1 MLIIDSEQILR
12 IRIHRPRRPEGTLP
26 FVLVCIT
33 DEVMSAIARDDC
45 PNDVQLPF
53 DIEIPSEAEVAF
65 RNLTGYEYAPSTD
78 EHWGVH
84 IGDNRVLI
92 LMRDQIL

>member
-1 MLIIDSEQILR
+1 MLIINNEQILQ
-12 IRIHRPRRPEGTLP
+12 IGIHQPRSPGGILP
-26 FVLVCIT
+26 FVLVHVT

-45 PNDVQLPF
+45 PDVQLPS

-84 IGDNRVLI
+84 VGDNRVSI
-92 LMRDQIL
+92 LMRNEIL